1 MLRGPLYREGYR
13 PQFSG
18 HETFP
23 LRYGWL
29 KKAFDEVQVAQQR
42 ARRGVPAK
50 KKSVF
55 LSEDAAAR
63 FGVGKN
69 MVASIR
75 HWAEV
80 TGIIEEGP
88 KGALG
93 NVTELGDL
101 LFSDRDGCDKYM
113 ENPATSWLMHWNLCT
128 NPKKT
133 TTWFWAFSHYPTTS
147 FDRDLLV
154 AGLCKLAADRNWPRA
169 SPNTI
174 KNDVAC
180 FVRTY
185 APQLPSKRSGHEDA
199 LESPL
204 TELGLIKAVGKRDGF
219 RFVRGR
225 KQFLRPGVFCYAIT
239 KFWMEYFLAQQTLS
253 FESILHGPG
262 SPGRVFLLGEA
273 DLISCLTELEEWS
286 SGFYRWSETAGLKQL
301 TRNRELDQ
309 QTAFEFIKK
318 GYEDGGVA

>member
-1 MLRGPLYREGYR
+1 MLRGPLYQEDYR

-29 KKAFDEVQVAQQR
+29 KKAFDEVRGAQKDIL
-42 ARRGVPAK
+42 AK
-50 KKSVF
+50 DKSVF
-55 LSEDAAAR
+55 LAENAAAQL
-63 FGVGKN
+63 GVGKN

-75 HWAEV
+75 HWAVV
-80 TGIIEEGP
+80 TGIIEGGH
-88 KGALG
+88 KGTPL
-93 NVTELGDL
+93 NVTELGDR
-101 LFSDRDGCDKYM
+101 LFSDRAGCDKYM

-133 TTWFWAFSHYPTTS
+133 TTWFWAFSHYPSTS
-147 FDRDLLV
+147 FDRDSLV
-154 AGLCKLAADRNWPRA
+154 TGLCKLAADRNWSRA

-185 APQLPSKRSGHEDA
+185 APQPPSKQGGHEDA

-225 KQFLRPGVFCYAIT
+225 KQFLGLGVFCYAIT
-239 KFWMEYFLAQQTLS
+239 KFWLEYFPAQQTLS

-262 SPGRVFLLGEA
+262 SPGRVFLLDET
-273 DLISCLTELEEWS
+273 DLVGRLTGLEEV
-286 SGFYRWSETAGLKQL
+286 SGGLYRWSETAGLKQL

-309 QTAFEFIKK
+309 QAAFEFIKMD
-318 GYEDGGVA
+318 YEDGGPPDAH